1 MKRKKIYG
9 IFMLVAIAV
18 FLFAGGRI
26 LQIYLNYQE
35 SQKVYEQ
42 MEGFTQKTEDQDL
55 SPEAV
60 PGETPGEVA
69 EQGFLQVDFNK
80 LEEINPDVIAWI
92 EIPGLEISY
101 PVVQGRDNDY
111 YLHHLITGEN
121 HKSGSIFM
129 DFHNQEDL
137 SDRNTIIYG
146 HNMKDGS
153 MFGTLDQY
161 QSQALYRNYPY
172 FYMYVPGYIYEYQIF
187 SCYAAPT
194 DYPAYTYDLLNIEC
208 GFYIL
213 DALKKFCAEKN
224 IEFASGIITNGTLLT
239 AEIVSQLI
247 NYNCQQIQITLD
259 GMPDTHNARR
269 KYKDGKGS
277 FEQIISALELLNNKC
292 ADIHTVIRINVDKNN
307 LDEVSSLLEYLGIN
321 GKGLTNCNVDFGIVR
336 GSTQACSA
344 YSGNCLS
351 ESIVGEVLSKLWS
364 KAEMEGFTLYTKPF
378 HRWIY
383 CGLYADSQFTVT
395 PNGELYKCWEH
406 AGDEQHLMGNI
417 NENGNIDNI
426 KYSYYDWMSHNP
438 LENEECKECVY
449 LPACGG
455 GCGVVSYNETNSY
468 HSKGCFKVKGVLEKQ
483 VLRYF
488 KGKI

>member
-1 MKRKKIYG
+1 MESKMNEFIKITEGEKVALIDPVGKVCLGVSKRFADNLDKPEFQEKLFPVWKQQTEFIKEIENNHEKINTVYLMVTRKCNMNCD
-9 IFMLVAIAV
+9 FCAISANDK
-18 FLFAGGRI
+18 LR
-26 LQIYLNYQE
+26 
-35 SQKVYEQ
+35 
-42 MEGFTQKTEDQDL
+42 
-55 SPEAV
+55 PEK
-60 PGETPGEVA
+60 E
-69 EQGFLQVDFNK
+69 FK
-80 LEEINPDVIAWI
+80 LEDIQNKVIPFFQKNKPHKMILTGGEPLIKDQIVEIAKALRN
-92 EIPGLEISY
+92 GLTC
-101 PVVQGRDNDY
+101 P
-111 YLHHLITGEN
+111 IT
-121 HKSGSIFM
+121 
-129 DFHNQEDL
+129 L
-137 SDRNTIIYG
+137 
-146 HNMKDGS
+146 
-153 MFGTLDQY
+153 
-161 QSQALYRNYPY
+161 QSNGLAITKELTEQLK
-172 FYMYVPGYIYEYQIF
+172 GYIDEIDF
-187 SCYAAPT
+187 ST
-194 DYPAYTYDLLNIEC
+194 
-208 GFYIL
+208 
-213 DALKKFCAEKN
+213 
-224 IEFASGIITNGTLLT
+224 IITNGTLLT

-307 LDEVSSLLEYLGIN
+307 LDEVSTLLEYLGIN

-426 KYSYYDWMSHNP
+426 KYSFYDWMSHNP

>member
-1 MKRKKIYG
+1 MLDSNGSFDNPFFLDKKIVKIDCKWNG
-9 IFMLVAIAV
+9 
-18 FLFAGGRI
+18 
-26 LQIYLNYQE
+26 QE
-35 SQKVYEQ
+35 YSKDTF
-42 MEGFTQKTEDQDL
+42 GFTHAEYVCSFILKEN
-55 SPEAV
+55 PEAEIVLV
-60 PGETPGEVA
+60 PIVRKNKKSTVLDMIEGIELLIE
-69 EQGFLQVDFNK
+69 EQVDIINMSMGDEYK
-80 LEEINPDVIAWI
+80 YHKEIEEVCRAAIEKGILIVAAYSNQKAEATYPASFPFVMGVRCLDMEKPVQVLQYDEKKNDV
-92 EIPGLEISY
+92 
-101 PVVQGRDNDY
+101 
-111 YLHHLITGEN
+111 
-121 HKSGSIFM
+121 
-129 DFHNQEDL
+129 
-137 SDRNTIIYG
+137 
-146 HNMKDGS
+146 
-153 MFGTLDQY
+153 
-161 QSQALYRNYPY
+161 
-172 FYMYVPGYIYEYQIF
+172 IF
-187 SCYAAPT
+187 SCGLFFLYHLGIPVLH
-194 DYPAYTYDLLNIEC
+194 PGNSLNIEC

-307 LDEVSSLLEYLGIN
+307 LDEVSTLLEYLGIN

-426 KYSYYDWMSHNP
+426 KYSFYDWMSHNP

>member
-1 MKRKKIYG
+1 MKFSKFNLIIKEG
-9 IFMLVAIAV
+9 DK
-18 FLFAGGRI
+18 RI
-26 LQIYLNYQE
+26 LFN
-35 SQKVYEQ
+35 
-42 MEGFTQKTEDQDL
+42 TL
-55 SPEAV
+55 S
-60 PGETPGEVA
+60 GECFKISIDVA
-69 EQGFLQVDFNK
+69 EM
-80 LEEINPDVIAWI
+80 I
-92 EIPGLEISY
+92 ENNL
-101 PVVQGRDNDY
+101 
-111 YLHHLITGEN
+111 
-121 HKSGSIFM
+121 
-129 DFHNQEDL
+129 
-137 SDRNTIIYG
+137 
-146 HNMKDGS
+146 
-153 MFGTLDQY
+153 LDQLNKELY
-161 QSQALYRNYPY
+161 DDFVEKGIIVDDQVEENRYFSYIQNQTRFNNNALSSTVLLTWACNLACIYCYEGAGCRTIRMNKATADRFIGFMINQAKTRNSKS
-172 FYMYVPGYIYEYQIF
+172 MYINLFGGEP
-187 SCYAAPT
+187 
-194 DYPAYTYDLLNIEC
+194 LLNIDC

-213 DALKKFCAEKN
+213 DELKKFCGEKN

-239 AEIVSQLI
+239 AKIV
-247 NYNCQQIQITLD
+247 
-259 GMPDTHNARR
+259 
-269 KYKDGKGS
+269 
-277 FEQIISALELLNNKC
+277 
-292 ADIHTVIRINVDKNN
+292 
-307 LDEVSSLLEYLGIN
+307 
-321 GKGLTNCNVDFGIVR
+321 
-336 GSTQACSA
+336 
-344 YSGNCLS
+344 
-351 ESIVGEVLSKLWS
+351 WS

>member
-1 MKRKKIYG
+1 MLTWACNLACIYCYEG
-9 IFMLVAIAV
+9 AGCRTTRMNKATADRFIGFMINQAKARNSKSMYIN
-18 FLFAGGRI
+18 LFGG
-26 LQIYLNYQE
+26 E
-35 SQKVYEQ
+35 
-42 MEGFTQKTEDQDL
+42 
-55 SPEAV
+55 P
-60 PGETPGEVA
+60 
-69 EQGFLQVDFNK
+69 
-80 LEEINPDVIAWI
+80 
-92 EIPGLEISY
+92 
-101 PVVQGRDNDY
+101 
-111 YLHHLITGEN
+111 
-121 HKSGSIFM
+121 
-129 DFHNQEDL
+129 
-137 SDRNTIIYG
+137 
-146 HNMKDGS
+146 
-153 MFGTLDQY
+153 
-161 QSQALYRNYPY
+161 
-172 FYMYVPGYIYEYQIF
+172 
-187 SCYAAPT
+187 
-194 DYPAYTYDLLNIEC
+194 LLNIEC

-307 LDEVSSLLEYLGIN
+307 LDEVSTLLEYLGIN

-426 KYSYYDWMSHNP
+426 KYSFYDWMSHNP

>member
-1 MKRKKIYG
+1 MW
-9 IFMLVAIAV
+9 IF
-18 FLFAGGRI
+18 
-26 LQIYLNYQE
+26 
-35 SQKVYEQ
+35 
-42 MEGFTQKTEDQDL
+42 
-55 SPEAV
+55 
-60 PGETPGEVA
+60 
-69 EQGFLQVDFNK
+69 
-80 LEEINPDVIAWI
+80 
-92 EIPGLEISY
+92 
-101 PVVQGRDNDY
+101 
-111 YLHHLITGEN
+111 
-121 HKSGSIFM
+121 
-129 DFHNQEDL
+129 
-137 SDRNTIIYG
+137 
-146 HNMKDGS
+146 
-153 MFGTLDQY
+153 
-161 QSQALYRNYPY
+161 
-172 FYMYVPGYIYEYQIF
+172 
-187 SCYAAPT
+187 
-194 DYPAYTYDLLNIEC
+194 
-208 GFYIL
+208 IL
-213 DALKKFCAEKN
+213 DELKKFCGEKN

-239 AEIVSQLI
+239 AKIVNQLI

-277 FEQIISALELLNNKC
+277 FEQIISALELLNNKS

-307 LDEVSSLLEYLGIN
+307 LDEVSLLLEYLGSN

>member
-1 MKRKKIYG
+1 MT
-9 IFMLVAIAV
+9 AH
-18 FLFAGGRI
+18 
-26 LQIYLNYQE
+26 E
-35 SQKVYEQ
+35 
-42 MEGFTQKTEDQDL
+42 
-55 SPEAV
+55 
-60 PGETPGEVA
+60 
-69 EQGFLQVDFNK
+69 
-80 LEEINPDVIAWI
+80 
-92 EIPGLEISY
+92 
-101 PVVQGRDNDY
+101 
-111 YLHHLITGEN
+111 
-121 HKSGSIFM
+121 
-129 DFHNQEDL
+129 
-137 SDRNTIIYG
+137 
-146 HNMKDGS
+146 
-153 MFGTLDQY
+153 
-161 QSQALYRNYPY
+161 
-172 FYMYVPGYIYEYQIF
+172 
-187 SCYAAPT
+187 
-194 DYPAYTYDLLNIEC
+194 
-208 GFYIL
+208 
-213 DALKKFCAEKN
+213 
-224 IEFASGIITNGTLLT
+224 ITNK
-239 AEIVSQLI
+239 
-247 NYNCQQIQITLD
+247 IQITLD

-277 FEQIISALELLNNKC
+277 FEQIISALELLNNKS

-307 LDEVSSLLEYLGIN
+307 LDEVSLLLEYLGSN

>member
-1 MKRKKIYG
+1 MKFSKFNLIIKEGNKRVLFNTLSGECFKISTG
-9 IFMLVAIAV
+9 V
-18 FLFAGGRI
+18 
-26 LQIYLNYQE
+26 
-35 SQKVYEQ
+35 
-42 MEGFTQKTEDQDL
+42 
-55 SPEAV
+55 
-60 PGETPGEVA
+60 
-69 EQGFLQVDFNK
+69 
-80 LEEINPDVIAWI
+80 EEIIDNNLPDQLNKELYDDFLKKGIIVDDQV
-92 EIPGLEISY
+92 EENRYFSY
-101 PVVQGRDNDY
+101 IQNQTRFNNSVLSATVLLTWACNLACIYCYEGAGCRTTRMNKATADRFIGFMINQAKARNSKSMYINLFG
-111 YLHHLITGEN
+111 GE
-121 HKSGSIFM
+121 
-129 DFHNQEDL
+129 
-137 SDRNTIIYG
+137 
-146 HNMKDGS
+146 
-153 MFGTLDQY
+153 
-161 QSQALYRNYPY
+161 P
-172 FYMYVPGYIYEYQIF
+172 
-187 SCYAAPT
+187 
-194 DYPAYTYDLLNIEC
+194 LLNIEC

-307 LDEVSSLLEYLGIN
+307 LDEVSTLLEYLGIN

-426 KYSYYDWMSHNP
+426 KYSFYDWMSHNP
-438 LENEECKECVY
+438 LENEECKECKECVY

>member
-1 MKRKKIYG
+1 MKGDIYVMESKMNEFIKITEGEKVALIDPIGKVCLGVSKRFADNLDKPEFQEKLFPVWKQQTEFIKEIENNHEKINTVYLMVTRKCNMNCD
-9 IFMLVAIAV
+9 FCAISANDK
-18 FLFAGGRI
+18 LR
-26 LQIYLNYQE
+26 
-35 SQKVYEQ
+35 
-42 MEGFTQKTEDQDL
+42 
-55 SPEAV
+55 PEK
-60 PGETPGEVA
+60 E
-69 EQGFLQVDFNK
+69 FK
-80 LEEINPDVIAWI
+80 LEDIQNKVIPFFQKNKPHKMILTGGEPLIKDQIVEIAKALRN
-92 EIPGLEISY
+92 GLTC
-101 PVVQGRDNDY
+101 P
-111 YLHHLITGEN
+111 IT
-121 HKSGSIFM
+121 
-129 DFHNQEDL
+129 L
-137 SDRNTIIYG
+137 
-146 HNMKDGS
+146 
-153 MFGTLDQY
+153 
-161 QSQALYRNYPY
+161 QSNGLAITKELTEQLK
-172 FYMYVPGYIYEYQIF
+172 GYIDEIDF
-187 SCYAAPT
+187 ST
-194 DYPAYTYDLLNIEC
+194 
-208 GFYIL
+208 
-213 DALKKFCAEKN
+213 
-224 IEFASGIITNGTLLT
+224 IITNGTLLT

-307 LDEVSSLLEYLGIN
+307 LDEVSTLLEYLGIN

-426 KYSYYDWMSHNP
+426 KYSFYDWMSHNP

>member
-1 MKRKKIYG
+1 MKFSKFNLIIKEGNKRVLFNTLSGECFKISTG
-9 IFMLVAIAV
+9 V
-18 FLFAGGRI
+18 
-26 LQIYLNYQE
+26 
-35 SQKVYEQ
+35 
-42 MEGFTQKTEDQDL
+42 
-55 SPEAV
+55 
-60 PGETPGEVA
+60 
-69 EQGFLQVDFNK
+69 
-80 LEEINPDVIAWI
+80 EEIIDNNLPDQLNKELYDDFVEKGII
-92 EIPGLEISY
+92 VDDQVEENRYFSY
-101 PVVQGRDNDY
+101 IQNQTRFNNNALSSTVLLTWACNLACIYCYEGAGCRTIRMNKATADRFIGFMINQAKTRNSKSMYINLFG
-111 YLHHLITGEN
+111 GE
-121 HKSGSIFM
+121 
-129 DFHNQEDL
+129 
-137 SDRNTIIYG
+137 
-146 HNMKDGS
+146 
-153 MFGTLDQY
+153 
-161 QSQALYRNYPY
+161 P
-172 FYMYVPGYIYEYQIF
+172 
-187 SCYAAPT
+187 
-194 DYPAYTYDLLNIEC
+194 LLNIDC

-213 DALKKFCAEKN
+213 DELKKFCGEKN

-277 FEQIISALELLNNKC
+277 FEQIISALELLNNKS

-307 LDEVSSLLEYLGIN
+307 LDEVSTLLEYLGIN

-426 KYSYYDWMSHNP
+426 KYSFYDWMSHNP